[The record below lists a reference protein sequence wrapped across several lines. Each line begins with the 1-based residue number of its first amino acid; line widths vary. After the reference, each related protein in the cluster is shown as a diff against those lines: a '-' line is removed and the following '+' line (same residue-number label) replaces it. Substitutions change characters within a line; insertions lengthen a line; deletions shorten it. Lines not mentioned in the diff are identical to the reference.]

1 MMMYDYFFPTLSA
14 LIERVTDSEFN
25 SDGWNRDPDMDVYAR
40 DWRDIELCLDMS
52 GNLDSE
58 L

>member
-1 MMMYDYFFPTLSA
+1 MMYDYFFPTLSA